1 MAPLKRG
8 PKAKSKNVVKVE
20 ENFEV
25 TACQACDDRATF
37 RREDRVRQVWFLAAN
52 LLEAKV
58 KQSATVHP
66 AAIVEL
72 ASYAKQLANEVYG
85 PE

>member
-8 PKAKSKNVVKVE
+8 PKAKSKDVVKIEDIGPVMDTRPLYNAD
-20 ENFEV
+20 EN
-25 TACQACDDRATF
+25 
-37 RREDRVRQVWFLAAN
+37 RRKEQVWWLAAN
-52 LLEAKV
+52 LLEARV
-58 KQSATVHP
+58 KQSTTVHP